1 MRVVLNVFHRRLHQ
15 VVAGGAI
22 VNLPIVGRS
31 SASCGLSSGGDMFL
45 AETKDYIRAAG
56 CKTRLTPGP

>member
-15 VVAGGAI
+15 VVADGAI

-31 SASCGLSSGGDMFL
+31 SGSCGLSPGDDMFP
-45 AETKDYIRAAG
+45 AETKDYIGFGGR
-56 CKTRLTPGP
+56 KTRLTPAR